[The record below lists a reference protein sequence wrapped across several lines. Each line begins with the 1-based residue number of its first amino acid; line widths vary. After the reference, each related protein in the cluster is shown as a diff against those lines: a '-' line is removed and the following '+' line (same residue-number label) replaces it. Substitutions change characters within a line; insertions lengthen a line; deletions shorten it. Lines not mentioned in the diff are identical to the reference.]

1 MLKLLT
7 NFIVKDHTKI
17 MGFATNRVVGKN
29 LNKGGLS
36 SVQMK
41 GMSTLQNICGVKK
54 TDEKIDQNAL
64 LKINALKNAEGPK
77 KSKLLSDLDEL
88 PAKNENGNQPEKS
101 MKILEKAHSVTISEN
116 MLSDEQIGNDNI
128 SLSSASTTAS
138 LSNQQISNSSITTT
152 NATNATNAAP
162 KKKPG
167 FSLKNLI

>member
-1 MLKLLT
+1 
-7 NFIVKDHTKI
+7 VKDHTKI

-36 SVQMK
+36 AIQMK

-64 LKINALKNAEGPK
+64 LKINALKSSDAHK
-77 KSKLLSDLDEL
+77 KSKLLSELDDL
-88 PAKNENGNQPEKS
+88 PAKEEKTTKVNQTEKI
-101 MKILEKAHSVTISEN
+101 MKTEEEKVNTAMPSEN
-116 MLSDEQIGNDNI
+116 LKIITDVNKGIEQDNI
-128 SLSSASTTAS
+128 SLSSVSTTS
-138 LSNQQISNSSITTT
+138 TGGSVNTTT
-152 NATNATNAAP
+152 NATTGTTSTAAP